1 MGNRWEASGIITAE
15 ERDSVEEEEVRQR
28 LEFRERGLEAS
39 LRRSKL
45 VPVLAAAC
53 GREFSG
59 GSRT

>member
-15 ERDSVEEEEVRQR
+15 ERDSVEEEVRQR

-39 LRRSKL
+39 RRRSKL

-53 GREFSG
+53 GRDFSG